1 MNCHANK
8 STGCLSP
15 SLMVPEHRLAVLLDQ
30 VKQSRIANC
39 LYHNTEVSSSL
50 YSDHRCDRE
59 HFPLEVAAE
68 LHQHTSEVWFVDF
81 SHDGTRLVSC
91 GAEGKA
97 LIWDMQSLQVLHTL
111 PDHTQGVCFAS
122 WSPDDKMLITCSK
135 DRYARL
141 WDTEVSNSNPSHQRR
156 WRLIEAKVWPAST
169 DSQPV

>member
-1 MNCHANK
+1 MIFVCLELNSSLANR
-8 STGCLSP
+8 STECLSP

-39 LYHNTEVSSSL
+39 LYHNTEISSSL
-50 YSDHRCDRE
+50 YSDHRCDRDN
-59 HFPLEVAAE
+59 FPLEVAAE
-68 LHQHTSEVWFVDF
+68 LHQHSSEVWFVAF

-97 LIWDMQSLQVLHTL
+97 LIWDMQSLQVVHTL

-122 WSPDDKMLITCSK
+122 WSPDDKMIITCSK

-141 WDTEVSNSNPSHQRR
+141 WDTEVSNSNLSPS
-156 WRLIEAKVWPAST
+156 LKVSN
-169 DSQPV
+169 

>member
-1 MNCHANK
+1 MRLLFGCFGTQNSHANK
-8 STGCLSP
+8 SIECLSP

-39 LYHNTEVSSSL
+39 LYHNTEISSSL

-59 HFPLEVAAE
+59 NFPLEIAAE
-68 LHQHTSEVWFVDF
+68 LHQHSSEVWFVAF

-97 LIWDMQSLQVLHTL
+97 LIWDMQSLQVMHTL

-122 WSPDDKMLITCSK
+122 WSPDDKMIITCSK

-141 WDTEVSNSNPSHQRR
+141 WDTEVSNSNLSLR
-156 WRLIEAKVWPAST
+156 VSN
-169 DSQPV
+169 